1 MGGEWGRKIGDVRIS
16 YQGEIVEKGQRLTLD
31 QVLPGPPPE
40 GYGASLPLVE
50 LCEGEVR
57 EKLLNLLGN
66 ILPDEEM
73 PQEIPRPQIHA
84 TRQEWEKIAA
94 ERYKRGL
101 VKTVEAPVLVRDR
114 FLVNGS
120 FGVVKPG
127 KFLDDERP
135 ILRLIMDFRGTNA
148 ATRVLE
154 GDVRSL
160 TGAPALQH
168 VVLPAGKVIRM
179 SADDLVSAFYLFALP
194 PGWPEMMTFAEKVQW
209 RSLGF
214 DREGETYFGAAVL
227 PMGWASAVGVLQHAR
242 RRLALRSPLQ
252 GGGGLLGQ
260 CEIRRDSVFPN
271 LEEEDKLWSLYLDDT
286 SLYEIMEAR
295 VAEDLE
301 GKSSEEQE
309 ALRRAYAHWGIPFSR
324 EKSLQRA
331 RRAEKLG
338 AVVDGD
344 SGALKGSTK
353 RALDSLSFIFW
364 LLRQEKAP

>member
-1 MGGEWGRKIGDVRIS
+1 MVKAFADDSSESKSKIPRSPEMGGEWGRKIGDVRIS

-94 ERYKRGL
+94 ERYKRGG

-127 KFLDDERP
+127 KFFDNERP

-168 VVLPAGKVIRM
+168 VVLPAGKVRSGVGFLFVCTATWM
-179 SADDLVSAFYLFALP
+179 ARDDDVC
-194 PGWPEMMTFAEKVQW
+194 
-209 RSLGF
+209 
-214 DREGETYFGAAVL
+214 REGAV
-227 PMGWASAVGVLQHAR
+227 
-242 RRLALRSPLQ
+242 
-252 GGGGLLGQ
+252 
-260 CEIRRDSVFPN
+260 
-271 LEEEDKLWSLYLDDT
+271 EEF
-286 SLYEIMEAR
+286 R
-295 VAEDLE
+295 F
-301 GKSSEEQE
+301 
-309 ALRRAYAHWGIPFSR
+309 R
-324 EKSLQRA
+324 
-331 RRAEKLG
+331 
-338 AVVDGD
+338 
-344 SGALKGSTK
+344 
-353 RALDSLSFIFW
+353 
-364 LLRQEKAP
+364 